1 MRSLATSAPHLDVH
15 TNRIRQ
21 IFLSYYPNRLR
32 SIFKRTSDSNWW
44 ERNKRKPLADSAIL
58 EAVSCELSLF
68 RGLRQGER
76 TRFAIID
83 IDAGSAHHSV
93 SEIARLRTALEE
105 VGLEQSFLYRS
116 SASGGWHLYVP
127 FSDWVPSDEMA
138 RLLKKYLRASGFT
151 LKSGQMEVF
160 PSGNGIRLPLQAGFA
175 WLDEQGEVVLCREEL
190 TVEQAIGLFVHDIE
204 SASNEWL
211 YTKLRI
217 TEMLY
222 DQAQDRKQGEASGH
236 EERVS
241 SEGFEH
247 VFENRL
253 IKENYDKGRQ
263 YWVGGLTRK
272 HQRHEAILCVGH
284 YLWFGDAEAGI
295 PAYPGSWN
303 DRARERLIRQWLEDN
318 HNGFCNH
325 INSGDWDTVDANIER
340 AVHWRKD
347 DTSARVSYPLTE
359 RSRER
364 LVQLAR
370 RTGRLWHM
378 DDFKKA
384 NEDRELDAREK
395 IREAVQELLREG
407 RRVSGRAIAQLTGC
421 SRNTVKKHSDL
432 WLQSGSGVYNL
443 GVWGVPLDSGAGK
456 KEEERKKEIL
466 EEELA
471 VGDVVLEFEVSEAG
485 LEDLRI
491 VPSGSEGES
500 GSPAGKV
507 QNPAPVIWL
516 SERRKN
522 GVGYSSNLERNLE
535 AQGGAETVR
544 EIVQL
549 SFGFSEEE
557 KDRDLEYS
565 DSS

>member
-32 SIFKRTSDSNWW
+32 SIFKRTGDSNWW

-58 EAVSCELSLF
+58 QAVSCELSSF

-76 TRFAIID
+76 TRFAIFD
-83 IDAGSAHHSV
+83 IDAGSAHHCI
-93 SEIARLRTALEE
+93 SELGRLRTALEE

-116 SASGGWHLYVP
+116 SRSGGWHLYIP

-151 LKSGQMEVF
+151 LNSGQMEVF

-247 VFENRL
+247 VFENKL

-263 YWVGGLTRK
+263 YWVSGLTRK

-395 IREAVQELLREG
+395 IRDAVQELLREG

-443 GVWGVPLDSGAGK
+443 GVWGVPSDSEAGK
-456 KEEERKKEIL
+456 KEEERKKERL
-466 EEELA
+466 DGEPPA
-471 VGDVVLEFEVSEAG
+471 GDVVPEFEVSQAEPEELSLASSS
-485 LEDLRI
+485 LQQN
-491 VPSGSEGES
+491 SGEQGVTCPNS
-500 GSPAGKV
+500 
-507 QNPAPVIWL
+507 APVIWL

-522 GVGYSSNLERNLE
+522 GVGYGSNVDENLE
-535 AQGGAETVR
+535 AQGTLGTVC
-544 EIVQL
+544 EIGQEATGL
-549 SFGFSEEE
+549 PEE
-557 KDRDLEYS
+557 KNGPPGYS